1 MCLIPVI
8 YIRYD
13 CCHVFSCPDWGQTRN
28 SGRPTSTAGLKC
40 SAGWNCR
47 FMVMVDHSCG
57 RLSLLGVQRSLAQ

>member
-28 SGRPTSTAGLKC
+28 SGRPTSTAGFDMQCWVELPIYGHGG
-40 SAGWNCR
+40 SQLWAP
-47 FMVMVDHSCG
+47 
-57 RLSLLGVQRSLAQ
+57 